1 MKHVS
6 LKHLMIG
13 LAMLSAVG
21 LTYALTPKAKVAD
34 QESRLNLET
43 MIPQQFGDWK
53 VDETIV
59 PLQVSP
65 DVQAALNKVYNQ
77 TLSRTYVNSR
87 DERIMLSIA
96 YGTDQSDNVQVHLPE
111 GCYRGQGFAVS
122 NKTESM
128 MQTLFGKIPVA
139 KLIATKEARYEP
151 ITYWVVVGGQ
161 VARDNWEMKKAKLK
175 FALKGEVADGLLV
188 RVSSVGLDAQR
199 GYEIQREFSEAM
211 LKALT
216 PEQRAR
222 MIGAPTKS

>member
-1 MKHVS
+1 MKLIS
-6 LKHLMIG
+6 LRHLMIG
-13 LAMLSAVG
+13 LSMLAAAG
-21 LTYALTPKAKVAD
+21 LSYALVPKAKIAD
-34 QESRLNLET
+34 QERKINLET

-65 DVQAALNKVYNQ
+65 DLQAALDKVYNQ

-96 YGTDQSDNVQVHLPE
+96 YGADQSDNVAIHLPE

-139 KLIATKEARYEP
+139 KLMATKDSRYEP

-161 VARDNWEMKKAKLK
+161 IARDSWEMKKAKLK
-175 FALKGEVADGLLV
+175 FALNGEIADGILI
-188 RVSSVGLDAQR
+188 RVSSITPDAQR
-199 GYEIQREFSEAM
+199 GYELQREFSEAM
-211 LKALT
+211 LTALT

-222 MIGAPTKS
+222 LVGSPG

>member
-1 MKHVS
+1 MKYVS

-21 LTYALTPKAKVAD
+21 LTYALTPKTKVAD

-65 DVQAALNKVYNQ
+65 DVQASLDKVYNQ

-122 NKTESM
+122 DKTESV
-128 MQTLFGKIPVA
+128 MQTLFGQVPVA
-139 KLIATKEARYEP
+139 KLIATKEARNEP

-188 RVSSVGLDAQR
+188 RVSSITPDAQR
-199 GYEIQREFSEAM
+199 GYELQREFSEAM
-211 LKALT
+211 LNALT
-216 PEQRAR
+216 PAQRAR
-222 MIGAPTKS
+222 MIGAPGKS

>member
-21 LTYALTPKAKVAD
+21 LTYALTPTAKIAD
-34 QESRLNLET
+34 QESKLNLET

-65 DVQAALNKVYNQ
+65 DVQAALDKVYNQ

-122 NKTESM
+122 NKTESV

-188 RVSSVGLDAQR
+188 RVSSVGQDAQR

>member
-65 DVQAALNKVYNQ
+65 DVQAALDKVYNQ

-122 NKTESM
+122 DKTESV
-128 MQTLFGKIPVA
+128 MQTLFGQVPVA
-139 KLIATKEARYEP
+139 KLVATKETRNEP

-161 VARDNWEMKKAKLK
+161 IARDNWEMKKAKLK
-175 FALKGEVADGLLV
+175 FALKGEVPDGILI
-188 RVSSVGLDAQR
+188 RVSSITPDVQH
-199 GYEIQREFSEAM
+199 GYEMQREFSEAM

-216 PEQRAR
+216 PAQRAR
-222 MIGAPTKS
+222 MIGVPSRS

>member
-21 LTYALTPKAKVAD
+21 LTYALTPKTKVAD

-65 DVQAALNKVYNQ
+65 DVQAALDKVYNQ

-122 NKTESM
+122 SKTESV
-128 MQTLFGKIPVA
+128 MQTLFGQIPVA
-139 KLIATKEARYEP
+139 KLVATKEARNEP

-188 RVSSVGLDAQR
+188 RVSSITPDAQR
-199 GYEIQREFSEAM
+199 GYELQREFSEAM
-211 LKALT
+211 LNALT
-216 PEQRAR
+216 PAQRAR
-222 MIGAPTKS
+222 MIGASGKS